1 MFDFNIF
8 KHKKACAH
16 FSSCYS
22 AIQRAMTICTES
34 MKKPHKKSSQENLPG
49 GKKPP

>member
-34 MKKPHKKSSQENLPG
+34 MKKNSQKELSGKPPW